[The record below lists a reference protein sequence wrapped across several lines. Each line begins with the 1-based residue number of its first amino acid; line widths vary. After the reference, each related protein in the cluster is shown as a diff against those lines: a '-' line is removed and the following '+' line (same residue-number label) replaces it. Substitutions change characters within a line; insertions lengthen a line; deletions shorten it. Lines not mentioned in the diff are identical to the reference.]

1 MVKGHPKAVGH
12 KPVILNWR
20 WLCSPEGIWRGGNRF
35 WASQHGGGVPAPTG
49 QRPQMLLHTLGHT
62 GGPCT
67 TKKYPARRSKVT
79 KASDLPST
87 HKAECQSR
95 QQVNSPYC
103 AEARPDRQ
111 RVPKAPRASSPCC
124 TDPYRHSPCH
134 SRMKFDGNTAHVQ
147 ARPSH
152 PTKTMQTPRIKYPW
166 DGVLGGSVG

>member
-1 MVKGHPKAVGH
+1 
-12 KPVILNWR
+12 
-20 WLCSPEGIWRGGNRF
+20 
-35 WASQHGGGVPAPTG
+35 
-49 QRPQMLLHTLGHT
+49 MLLHTLGHT

-95 QQVNSPYC
+95 QQVNGPYC

-124 TDPYRHSPCH
+124 TDPYRHSPGH

-152 PTKTMQTPRIKYPW
+152 PTKTVQTPRIKHPW
-166 DGVLGGSVG
+166 DGVPQWLSRLTVRLQLRSRSHGSGVQVPCRALC